1 MIFDF
6 CLSTKSAAAPSGP
19 DRLLEITY
27 EEIKAIDYDLLR
39 QSIMKGI
46 DGVSHQHA
54 DAQNEGRSYNSG

>member
-1 MIFDF
+1 MIFAF
-6 CLSTKSAAAPSGP
+6 CLSTKSAAVGP

-54 DAQNEGRSYNSG
+54 DAQNEGRSYNSR

>member
-6 CLSTKSAAAPSGP
+6 CLSTKSGAAPSDP

-27 EEIKAIDYDLLR
+27 EEIKAIDYGLLR

-46 DGVSHQHA
+46 VSHQHA
-54 DAQNEGRSYNSG
+54 DAQNATRSYNCR